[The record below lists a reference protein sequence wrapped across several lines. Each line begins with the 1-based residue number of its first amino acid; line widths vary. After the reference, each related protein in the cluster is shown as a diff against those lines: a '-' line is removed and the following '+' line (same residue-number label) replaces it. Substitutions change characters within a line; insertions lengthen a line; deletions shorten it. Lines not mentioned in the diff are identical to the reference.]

1 MVIHTGGRSNWVY
14 LYPAVGAGLIW
25 AYCRSGMHAC
35 MHASVDGMP
44 AEHEVGCL
52 SLSAGSMHP
61 LCFRLRGIS
70 VFDLLYVSQ
79 NSMSQFKN
87 TVTDGFSRI
96 WTEVRKQKE
105 DIMAK
110 LGLVGH
116 KQEQLIESQSQMDER
131 LRHVSWLGNA
141 VPAG

>member
-1 MVIHTGGRSNWVY
+1 
-14 LYPAVGAGLIW
+14 
-25 AYCRSGMHAC
+25 
-35 MHASVDGMP
+35 
-44 AEHEVGCL
+44 
-52 SLSAGSMHP
+52 MHP